1 MTSNLFSIRNT
12 GLFIIIT
19 LLTIIMLH
27 FKNELLDNIIIE
39 NISYYTI
46 MNFNFSNR
54 IMYSL
59 LITFINIF
67 IYKLLNRI
75 NIKLRLNYD

>member
-1 MTSNLFSIRNT
+1 MKNNLFSIRNIS
-12 GLFIIIT
+12 LFIIVTILT
-19 LLTIIMLH
+19 LIMLH
-27 FKNELLDNIIIE
+27 FKNQLLDNIIIE

-46 MNFNFSNR
+46 MNFHFSNK

-67 IYKLLNRI
+67 IYKLLN
-75 NIKLRLNYD
+75 